1 MHLNYLSHFIPFI
14 GVMSTAQG
22 RPYITRLIEQ
32 SLPGIL
38 VAGIGLYTNDAV
50 RAQQLESLKVEL
62 RELKVEVRG
71 EIQQLRRDIYVTKS
85 EALRNK

>member
-1 MHLNYLSHFIPFI
+1 MTVHDLGHFIPFI
-14 GVMSTAQG
+14 GIMTAHD
-22 RPYITRLIEQ
+22 RPFITRLIEQ

-38 VAGIGLYTNDAV
+38 VAGVGLGANDAV

-62 RELKVEVRG
+62 RELKIEVRG